1 MNDTQPQMN
10 IDLSNT
16 QKLEFDG
23 KVVVQEGFILRKV
36 SKFVTGQPEDG
47 VIPIPVFYDVQTGK
61 VLAETLPKDLRKE
74 YEENVSV

>member
-36 SKFVTGQPEDG
+36 SKFVTGQSEDG
-47 VIPIPVFYDVQTGK
+47 VMPIPVFFDVATGK
-61 VLAETLPKDLRKE
+61 VIKDTLPKALQEE
-74 YEENVSV
+74 YGDQAI